1 MREAQRFL
9 IHELGGH
16 VSDALAM
23 ETRLALRQREWQ
35 EEQAVRAFERA
46 AAERGDRNGERL
58 TALRRGRLPGLERST
73 ATAVDCGARQLPSE
87 LQGGGR
93 DGAEGATFG

>member
-1 MREAQRFL
+1 MWRRANQRREGRLPGAESAAATAAALGIFQPMREAQRFL

-23 ETRLALRQREWQ
+23 ETRLAMRQREWQ

-46 AAERGDRNGERL
+46 AAERGIAMGS
-58 TALRRGRLPGLERST
+58 G
-73 ATAVDCGARQLPSE
+73 
-87 LQGGGR
+87 
-93 DGAEGATFG
+93 